1 MHQNILSS
9 LTRLWSKKMRELL
22 NNKTDF
28 LFPEKELFSEK
39 EAAVPML
46 MKISIMKVLLMFNEI
61 LQF

>member
-28 LFPEKELFSEK
+28 LFPEKKFFSEK

>member
-1 MHQNILSS
+1 
-9 LTRLWSKKMRELL
+9 MRELL

-28 LFPEKELFSEK
+28 LFPEKEFFSEK

>member
-1 MHQNILSS
+1 MHQNVLSS
-9 LTRLWSKKMRELL
+9 LTRLWSKKMRTLL

-28 LFPEKELFSEK
+28 LFPEK

>member
-9 LTRLWSKKMRELL
+9 LTRLGSKKMRTLL

-28 LFPEKELFSEK
+28 LFPEKEVFPEK